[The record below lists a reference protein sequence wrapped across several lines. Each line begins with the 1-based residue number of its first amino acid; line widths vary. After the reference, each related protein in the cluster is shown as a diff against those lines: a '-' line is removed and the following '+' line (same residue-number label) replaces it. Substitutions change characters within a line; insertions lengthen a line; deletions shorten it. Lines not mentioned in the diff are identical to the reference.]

1 VKSRLALSASFAV
14 LALAAQATTA
24 HADIFTFKDEK
35 GVVHFTNLP
44 PGKDARWK
52 LVRKEDPRRSDGSPI
67 VGVPRSGTVY
77 MPSAADIARYSA
89 IIDNAART
97 HGVDAALVHAVI
109 TAESGY
115 NPRALSRTGAQGLM
129 QLMPDTARRYGVA
142 NPWDPVDNIWGGV
155 RYLKDLLA
163 MFQGNV
169 ELAVA
174 GYNAGENAVVR
185 YGNRIP
191 PYAETVH
198 YVPKVIGLFRK
209 FQTRQG

>member
-1 VKSRLALSASFAV
+1 MKSRTALSVSLAA
-14 LALAAQATTA
+14 LALAAVAPSA
-24 HADIFTFKDEK
+24 RADIYTFKDEK

-44 PGKDARWK
+44 PGKDARWR
-52 LVRKEDPRRSDGSPI
+52 LVRKEEVRRSDGSPI

-77 MPSAADIARYSA
+77 MPSAADIARYNA
-89 IIDNAART
+89 IVENAARA
-97 HGVDAALVHAVI
+97 HGVDAALIHAVI

-115 NPRALSRTGAQGLM
+115 NPQALSRAGAQGLM
-129 QLMPDTARRYGVA
+129 QLMPDTARRYGVR
-142 NPWDPVDNIWGGV
+142 NPWDPVDNIWGGA

>member
-1 VKSRLALSASFAV
+1 MKSRIPLSATFAV
-14 LALAAQATTA
+14 LALCAQAA
-24 HADIFTFKDEK
+24 PAFADIFTYRDEK
-35 GVVHFTNLP
+35 GVVHFTNIP
-44 PGKDARWK
+44 EKDNRRWK
-52 LVRKEDPRRSDGSPI
+52 LVRKEEPRRSDGAPI
-67 VGVPRSGTVY
+67 VGMPRSGTVY
-77 MPSAADIARYSA
+77 MPSPADIARYSA
-89 IIDNAART
+89 IIDNAARA

-115 NPRALSRTGAQGLM
+115 NPKALSKAGAQGLM

-185 YGNRIP
+185 YGNKIP